1 MHFYF
6 SFWVPF
12 LRGDKLYYMFEE
24 FFSFFKAIVS
34 VVELR
39 LFLG

>member
-12 LRGDKLYYMFEE
+12 FRGERVYYIFDELL
-24 FFSFFKAIVS
+24 SFFKVIVS